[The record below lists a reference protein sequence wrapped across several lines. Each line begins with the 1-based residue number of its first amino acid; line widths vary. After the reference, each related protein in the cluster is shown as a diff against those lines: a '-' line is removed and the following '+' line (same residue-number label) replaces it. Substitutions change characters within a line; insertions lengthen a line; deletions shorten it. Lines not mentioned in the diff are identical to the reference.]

1 MESAHV
7 DRRPGRPRAGSE
19 DKRARILVEAL
30 KVFGEKGYEGASL
43 ATIARAADITKPGL
57 LHHFGSKEE
66 LFTAVLD
73 ERDRRAVSLGV
84 FDGDR
89 SMREVLEAFCAL
101 VASNVEEIE
110 GTALFTAMTGAVVTA
125 DHPAHAWFADH
136 LRQAVTVLARA
147 FEHGKAEGALRPDAP
162 SWELARALVALSDG
176 LQVQMLCARADR
188 RAQEAKPGSEAAGGA
203 PAGAEGAATP
213 LSPGSGTGE
222 GSPIVALPY
231 DTDIAAEFRA
241 AADALIGTWLV
252 EDAGSGG
259 AKG

>member
-1 MESAHV
+1 METAHV

-89 SMREVLEAFCAL
+89 SMREVLDAFCAL

-136 LRQAVTVLARA
+136 LARAVTVLARA
-147 FEHGKAEGALRPDAP
+147 FEHGKAEGVLRPDAP

-188 RAQEAKPGSEAAGGA
+188 RAQKEKPGSEAAGGA
-203 PAGAEGAATP
+203 PAGAEGAPTP
-213 LSPGSGTGE
+213 ASPGSGAVEEPPLDG
-222 GSPIVALPY
+222 LPY
-231 DTDIAAEFRA
+231 DTGIAAEFRA
-241 AADALIGTWLV
+241 AADALVATWLV

-259 AKG
+259 AQG